1 MRLGKGST
9 EISLY
14 CLYWK
19 RKIYIVTSATLNKS
33 LFSEMTSPLLLNQVK
48 ILIAPKKF
56 QKFLLAPHF
65 FSFFVCLFLT
75 FKNVERHC
83 LR

>member
-48 ILIAPKKF
+48 QDTRRASARAGDSADIKTYC
-56 QKFLLAPHF
+56 Q
-65 FSFFVCLFLT
+65 SC
-75 FKNVERHC
+75 
-83 LR
+83 